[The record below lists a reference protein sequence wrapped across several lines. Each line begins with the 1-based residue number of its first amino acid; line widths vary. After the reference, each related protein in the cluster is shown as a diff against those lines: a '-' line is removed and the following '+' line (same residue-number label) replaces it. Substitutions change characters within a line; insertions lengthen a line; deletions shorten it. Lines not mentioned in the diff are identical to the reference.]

1 MRQTRSIQ
9 RLTSMAISGRQPIP
23 QEGPRFQLVAQRPGT
38 IFPFVSTRSQPDH
51 FNTSS
56 FLQEGHIHGG
66 RSLTFHKPVKRRITQ
81 EAAAITAGL
90 TIILSGP
97 RVAITPTPRDIQPMV
112 EQVTVASLCV
122 PNNRESHQQDRV
134 LKGSLLRLSAAYMWP
149 RTQASKCRPLQL
161 GLTWQGNHPC
171 LTSEY
176 LLGQPLESISSR
188 PVAQDTIT
196 DPLEV
201 TRFSS

>member
-1 MRQTRSIQ
+1 MC
-9 RLTSMAISGRQPIP
+9 
-23 QEGPRFQLVAQRPGT
+23 
-38 IFPFVSTRSQPDH
+38 TRSQPDH

-56 FLQEGHIHGG
+56 VLQELDIHTGPFSPASETADHTGG
-66 RSLTFHKPVKRRITQ
+66 SRDHGWPHNHFIGLKGCDQDTQ
-81 EAAAITAGL
+81 
-90 TIILSGP
+90 
-97 RVAITPTPRDIQPMV
+97 QMV
-112 EQVTVASLCV
+112 EQVTVVSLCV

-149 RTQASKCRPLQL
+149 RTHSSKCRPLQL